1 VLGLTMALAAVAG
14 SHTDVERRRL
24 AGLTTVGVYLA
35 LVVLLSLFFLPL
47 WTGMPMPVW
56 FLQLHYWFRSWI

>member
-1 VLGLTMALAAVAG
+1 
-14 SHTDVERRRL
+14 
-24 AGLTTVGVYLA
+24 
-35 LVVLLSLFFLPL
+35 VVLLSVFFLPL